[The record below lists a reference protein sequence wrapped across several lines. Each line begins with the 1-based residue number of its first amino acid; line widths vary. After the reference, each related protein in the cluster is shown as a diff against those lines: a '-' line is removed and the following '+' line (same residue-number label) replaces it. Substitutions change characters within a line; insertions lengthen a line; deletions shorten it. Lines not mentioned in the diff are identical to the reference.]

1 MYSIITKSILFS
13 LCYYNAFAFTTPG
26 FQHAFTT
33 TSGSTRSTSSSTTTT
48 RLYET
53 VEEVNTL
60 LRSATIYGEK
70 VADENIR

>member
-13 LCYYNAFAFTTPG
+13 LCCYNALAFTTPG
-26 FQHAFTT
+26 FQHAFTSTTASGT
-33 TSGSTRSTSSSTTTT
+33 TST

-53 VEEVNTL
+53 VEKVNTL
-60 LRSATIYGEK
+60 LKSATIYGEK

>member
-1 MYSIITKSILFS
+1 MLWCNTMISGVVD
-13 LCYYNAFAFTTPG
+13 AFAFTSPQS
-26 FQHAFTT
+26 FA
-33 TSGSTRSTSSSTTTT
+33 RSAST

-53 VEEVNTL
+53 VAEEEVNTL

>member
-1 MYSIITKSILFS
+1 MLWCNAISSVD
-13 LCYYNAFAFTTPG
+13 AFAFTRPSAMT
-26 FQHAFTT
+26 A
-33 TSGSTRSTSSSTTTT
+33 SRTSSST

-53 VEEVNTL
+53 VEGEVNTL